1 MFEDCA
7 VCDVP
12 TDPYNINKSIHC
24 PFCDS
29 TDLGNPFTV
38 KEEITQSFIDLLQ
51 SMEPYGHYLL
61 GLHKR
66 FDRIV
71 AIVRIGRR
79 AGFYGYPSIE
89 SDLSTLKEELANASK
104 LSIQELDKIR
114 KAANH
119 VVREM
124 RTNDL
129 NDLELYPIFVSHV
142 NTIENRIQI
151 FKKRLDGIFEKI
163 KERLEEVSPKLKMLL
178 YHRTNFE
185 KIRHFFPEN
194 LVVSGVVAT
203 LTDLDVEFEE
213 GNLKRKRFK
222 AALVFLDRGLLL
234 CPQQPTKNIGIK
246 KFPYSDMLNRRLI
259 SPLLKSLRYLVEFK
273 NGKIHIYGN
282 PSALDSIA
290 GYFEWVGQKPPEEL
304 VVQGPNK
311 INAIDV
317 DSPDGSIL
325 KRNIENLISEIKNSI
340 EGNLFPRRE
349 RYPISQGI
357 SAIRSRI
364 GDIDAQIEYLIKE
377 YSNYSVPPQSIL
389 DQILSLKEERNQ
401 LSSQVKG
408 FGYRSRTF
416 ENDRTSHSSPAP
428 EPRRYGDFNR
438 YGLN

>member
-1 MFEDCA
+1 MFEDC
-7 VCDVP
+7 VTCGVP
-12 TDPYNINKSIHC
+12 TDPFNINRTVHC

-29 TDLGNPFTV
+29 TDLGNPFSV
-38 KEEITQSFIDLLQ
+38 KDEITQSFIGLLQ
-51 SMEPYGHYLL
+51 SLESYGHYLL

-104 LSIQELDKIR
+104 MSVQELDKIK

-129 NDLELYPIFVSHV
+129 NDLELYPIFMSHV

-151 FKKRLDGIFEKI
+151 FKKRLDIVFDQI
-163 KERLEEVSPKLKMLL
+163 KEKLEEVSPKLKMLL

-185 KIRHFFPEN
+185 KIRHFFPDD
-194 LVVSGVVAT
+194 LLVSGVVAT
-203 LTDLDVEFEE
+203 LTDLDIEFEE
-213 GNLKRKRFK
+213 GNLTRKRFK
-222 AALVFLDRGLLL
+222 AALIFLDRGLLL
-234 CPQQPTKNIGIK
+234 CPQHPTKNIGIK
-246 KFPYSDMLNRRLI
+246 KFPYSDLQNRRLV
-259 SPLLKSLRYLVEFK
+259 SPLLKSLRYIVEFK
-273 NGKIHIYGN
+273 NARLHIHGT

-304 VVQGPNK
+304 VVNGPAK
-311 INAIDV
+311 INAIDM

-325 KRNIENLISEIKNSI
+325 KRNIENLISEIKGGI
-340 EGNLFPRRE
+340 EGNFFSNRNQ
-349 RYPISQGI
+349 YPISQGI
-357 SAIRSRI
+357 SALRSRI
-364 GDIDAQIEYLIKE
+364 GDIDAQIDYLVKE
-377 YSNYSVPPQSIL
+377 YSNHSVPPQSIL

-401 LSSQVKG
+401 LSNQMKG
-408 FGYRSRTF
+408 FGYNRPSFVT
-416 ENDRTSHSSPAP
+416 NPQNQSSNHDT
-428 EPRRYGDFNR
+428 RRYGDFNR